1 MTEALKAR
9 IKALRDEIDNTE
21 GPARA
26 EALDHLEQAVRQ
38 LEGRGVPAPAWAR
51 KRVEADRDEDLEDQ
65 FDNMPI

>member
-9 IKALRDEIDNTE
+9 IEALRDEIDNTE
-21 GPARA
+21 GTARA

-38 LEGRGVPAPAWAR
+38 LEGRGARAPVWAR
-51 KRVEADRDEDLEDQ
+51 DRVEAHRDEDLEDQ